1 MDIGRVVGN
10 VVSTI
15 RNEAMSVGDL
25 LLIVEYEHGGREAA
39 VDTVRSGIGD
49 RVLITHG
56 TAARLATGSPNSSI
70 DAAIIALV
78 DSLDEANDT

>member
-15 RNEAMSVGDL
+15 RNEAMSSRDL
-25 LLIVEYEHGGREAA
+25 LLLVEYENGVREAA

-56 TAARLATGSPNSSI
+56 TAARIATGSLDSSI

-78 DSLDEANDT
+78 DTVDEANDT

>member
-15 RNEAMSVGDL
+15 RNEAMSVSDL

-56 TAARLATGSPNSSI
+56 TAAQRKTWLARGYQTGDRTQCDTFS
-70 DAAIIALV
+70 AAAL
-78 DSLDEANDT
+78 